1 MVKLHDGDASFANT
15 FTLQAKGIVA
25 RFKPPKG
32 KKFVVLLLGATD
44 KEAIEFNA
52 EKALNKLGFYRIE
65 GNADE
70 KEKN

>member
-1 MVKLHDGDASFANT
+1 MLKLHDGDASFADT
-15 FTLQAKGIVA
+15 FTFQGQGGAA

-32 KKFVVLLLGATD
+32 KKFVVLLLGVTD

-65 GNADE
+65 GNADAE
-70 KEKN
+70 